1 MDGRRRVVEYEPDRT
16 LRDTEQVPLLDEA
29 AGVKGFLRRE
39 ALLHAPDARY
49 DPGSVGIGREIG
61 FTRHFHRPKP
71 MRTFRHFSG
80 SPSTPRRGRS
90 SSCRRTCT
98 G

>member
-49 DPGSVGIGREIG
+49 DPGSVGIGCEIG

-71 MRTFRHFSG
+71 MRTFDEIPADLPALQRETEYPG
-80 SPSTPRRGRS
+80 GVV
-90 SSCRRTCT
+90 
-98 G
+98 GG